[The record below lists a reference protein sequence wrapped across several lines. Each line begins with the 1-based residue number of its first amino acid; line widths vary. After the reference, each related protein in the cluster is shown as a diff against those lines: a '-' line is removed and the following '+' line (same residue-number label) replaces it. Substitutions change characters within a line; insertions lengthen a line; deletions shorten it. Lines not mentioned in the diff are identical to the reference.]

1 MGKGVGWKD
10 ERGALVR
17 ERFGH
22 RRARQTD
29 QDEVFFETVGQRGSQ
44 SSISTR
50 ARTVAGV
57 KSPHH
62 ARQGDRRARRPGR
75 RAGMNAS
82 EVFVGID
89 VSKETL
95 DVAVRPSGERWRT
108 TNDERGITELVS
120 RLRRMG
126 AILVVMEATGG
137 YETALALSVVE
148 ARITIR
154 IVNLRQVRD
163 SAKGKGTPPKTDS
176 LTPALLADNAQ
187 FYLPE

>member
-1 MGKGVGWKD
+1 MSKGVGSKD
-10 ERGALVR
+10 ERGALVLEGFR
-17 ERFGH
+17 Y

-29 QDEVFFETVGQRGSQ
+29 QDEVFFETVGQRGSPG
-44 SSISTR
+44 SISPR

-95 DVAVRPSGERWRT
+95 DVAVRPSGERWRP
-108 TNDERGITELVS
+108 TNDECGITELVS
-120 RLRRMG
+120 RLRPM
-126 AILVVMEATGG
+126 AATLVVMEATGG
-137 YETALALSVVE
+137 HETALALSLVE
-148 ARITIR
+148 TKIPMR
-154 IVNLRQVRD
+154 IVNPRQARD
-163 SAKGKGTPPKTDS
+163 FAKGKG
-176 LTPALLADNAQ
+176 LLAKT
-187 FYLPE
+187 YSP